1 MKLGDITA
9 TVKTN
14 LDELVNL
21 VCEAKELIQ
30 KINNYDACKY
40 TFVDDK
46 LTYSLPNVNSSLIR
60 NNGVQLCIYNQSVI
74 DFSTLQIFR

>member
-30 KINNYDACKY
+30 RINN
-40 TFVDDK
+40 FE
-46 LTYSLPNVNSSLIR
+46 L
-60 NNGVQLCIYNQSVI
+60 GVEVVEEKEQEVI
-74 DFSTLQIFR
+74 

>member
-1 MKLGDITA
+1 MELGDITA

-30 KINNYDACKY
+30 KINNFELEVEVVEEKE
-40 TFVDDK
+40 
-46 LTYSLPNVNSSLIR
+46 
-60 NNGVQLCIYNQSVI
+60 
-74 DFSTLQIFR
+74 

>member
-21 VCEAKELIQ
+21 VREAKELIQ
-30 KINNYDACKY
+30 KIN
-40 TFVDDK
+40 
-46 LTYSLPNVNSSLIR
+46 
-60 NNGVQLCIYNQSVI
+60 
-74 DFSTLQIFR
+74 DFELEVEVVEEKE

>member
-30 KINNYDACKY
+30 KIND
-40 TFVDDK
+40 FELEVE
-46 LTYSLPNVNSSLIR
+46 
-60 NNGVQLCIYNQSVI
+60 VI
-74 DFSTLQIFR
+74 QENEQAVI

>member
-1 MKLGDITA
+1 MKLGDITT

-30 KINNYDACKY
+30 KIND
-40 TFVDDK
+40 FGLEVE
-46 LTYSLPNVNSSLIR
+46 
-60 NNGVQLCIYNQSVI
+60 VI
-74 DFSTLQIFR
+74 QENEKEVI

>member
-21 VCEAKELIQ
+21 VREAKELIQ
-30 KINNYDACKY
+30 KINNFELEVEVSQEKE
-40 TFVDDK
+40 
-46 LTYSLPNVNSSLIR
+46 
-60 NNGVQLCIYNQSVI
+60 
-74 DFSTLQIFR
+74 

>member
-21 VCEAKELIQ
+21 VREAKELIQ
-30 KINNYDACKY
+30 KINNFELEVEVVEEKE
-40 TFVDDK
+40 
-46 LTYSLPNVNSSLIR
+46 
-60 NNGVQLCIYNQSVI
+60 
-74 DFSTLQIFR
+74 

>member
-1 MKLGDITA
+1 MKIGDITV

-30 KINNYDACKY
+30 RIN
-40 TFVDDK
+40 
-46 LTYSLPNVNSSLIR
+46 
-60 NNGVQLCIYNQSVI
+60 
-74 DFSTLQIFR
+74 DFELEVEVVEEKE